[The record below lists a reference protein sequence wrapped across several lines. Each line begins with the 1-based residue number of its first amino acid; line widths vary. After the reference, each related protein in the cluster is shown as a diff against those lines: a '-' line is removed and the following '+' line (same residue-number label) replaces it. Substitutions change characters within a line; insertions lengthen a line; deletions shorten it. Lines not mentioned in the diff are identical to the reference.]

1 MRSRIADCDLAILPY
16 NYLIDKNLRDQI
28 DLPLKDAVLI
38 FDEGHNIESFCE
50 ELYTFELSVNDL
62 FQMYQQLNSIWLQ
75 LQTEEQVHMLNEH
88 QRYAIRGQRV
98 DTKAMCLLILK
109 MVDVVESYNVEKWEN
124 KVKIN
129 NLPPNMNVFR
139 LPELFQ
145 LIAMVFGKLKD
156 EKDMMLDRMKKN
168 RIKVGDGNLCK
179 LNDTNG
185 VLDHE
190 GEFSFIEK
198 LEMFI

>member
-1 MRSRIADCDLAILPY
+1 
-16 NYLIDKNLRDQI
+16 
-28 DLPLKDAVLI
+28 
-38 FDEGHNIESFCE
+38 
-50 ELYTFELSVNDL
+50 
-62 FQMYQQLNSIWLQ
+62 
-75 LQTEEQVHMLNEH
+75 
-88 QRYAIRGQRV
+88 
-98 DTKAMCLLILK
+98 MCLLILK
-109 MVDVVESYNVEKWEN
+109 MVDVIESYNVDKWDN

-156 EKDMMLDRMKKN
+156 EKDMMMDRMKKH

-179 LNDTNG
+179 LNDSNG

-190 GEFSFIEK
+190 GEFSFVEK